1 MKNPRKTP
9 NKNPLKPLNVVT
21 NPLYTMDIPREEMQ
35 TAYEYLEAQAH
46 CEEEAERVEDDI
58 QDHLRRMHR
67 NDTPDNRAIVFRHMG
82 IY

>member
-1 MKNPRKTP
+1 MISAAEIKRKC
-9 NKNPLKPLNVVT
+9 
-21 NPLYTMDIPREEMQ
+21 REILQSGPQVSDEERQ
-35 TAYEYLEAQAH
+35 IAQEYLEAQAH
-46 CEEEAERVEDDI
+46 CEAEAARFEDDI